1 MKWFDNTAGRLEK
14 GHVYSRK
21 ELVDMLQ
28 EDYPYV
34 SSNSYTWAIA
44 DIIKHGRLVKIGYNQ
59 YRCPGDDIKEV
70 YIPKY
75 TEAAQKVID
84 LLKEHFPNL
93 KVTLFESVLLNEFL
107 AEKTE
112 KISDNVIFLEA
123 EKDSRLPVFR
133 FLQEQGIPNLI
144 YKPTKKD
151 FCFYRTQNSIVI
163 TSMTSEAPIRR
174 KNPQEICLEKLLVD
188 IFCDRLIKLTY
199 ALKDFKSIAETAQTR
214 YLIDKPRLL
223 RYAGRRGKESQIVTF
238 CPELAEDAW
247 QAKVCTFSTAAEIIL
262 TAACIANDLPDERK
276 EFFTYINQ
284 GNYTQGQLAKE
295 IYHVRPQAITNRI
308 NKLYKAII
316 KGVCKE
322 KGYNEEEIR
331 RILKYKSKVEFIK
344 MIVWNGVDG

>member
-1 MKWFDNTAGRLEK
+1 MKWFDSTVGRLEK
-14 GHVYSRK
+14 DRIYSRK
-21 ELVDMLQ
+21 ELTDMLR

-44 DIIKHGRLVKIGYNQ
+44 DIIKHGRLAKIGYNQ

-84 LLKEHFPNL
+84 LLKEHLPNV
-93 KVTLFESVLLNEFL
+93 KITVFESVLLNEFL
-107 AEKTE
+107 AENTE

-123 EKDSRLPVFR
+123 EKDSTLPVFR

-163 TSMTSEAPIRR
+163 SDMTSEAPTRR

-188 IFCDRLIKLTY
+188 IFCGRLIKLTY

-238 CPELAEDAW
+238 CPGLSVDKCHENMC
-247 QAKVCTFSTAAEIIL
+247 VYNTAVEIIQV
-262 TAACIANDLPDERK
+262 AACIANDLPDARK
-276 EFFTYINQ
+276 EFFTYIKQ
-284 GNYTQGQLAKE
+284 GNYSQGELARE
-295 IYHVRPQAITNRI
+295 IYHVKPQAITNRI
-308 NKLYKAII
+308 KKLYKTII
-316 KGVCKE
+316 RGVCE
-322 KGYNEEEIR
+322 KTGYSEEEIKC
-331 RILKYKSKVEFIK
+331 ILKHKNETEFIK
-344 MIVWNGVDG
+344 MLS

>member
-44 DIIKHGRLVKIGYNQ
+44 DMIKCGQLVKVGYNQ

-70 YIPKY
+70 YVPKY
-75 TEAAQKVID
+75 SEAAQKVID
-84 LLKEHFPNL
+84 LLEEHFPNI

-123 EKDSRLPVFR
+123 ERDSTLPVFR
-133 FLQEQGIPNLI
+133 FLQKQGIPNLI

-151 FCFYRTQNSIVI
+151 FCFYRALNSIVI
-163 TSMTSEAPIRR
+163 TDMTSEAPARR
-174 KNPQEICLEKLLVD
+174 KNPQEICMEKLLVD

-199 ALKDFKSIAETAQTR
+199 SFEDFKFIADTAQIR
-214 YLIDKPRLL
+214 YLI
-223 RYAGRRGKESQIVTF
+223 AS
-238 CPELAEDAW
+238 
-247 QAKVCTFSTAAEIIL
+247 
-262 TAACIANDLPDERK
+262 
-276 EFFTYINQ
+276 
-284 GNYTQGQLAKE
+284 
-295 IYHVRPQAITNRI
+295 
-308 NKLYKAII
+308 
-316 KGVCKE
+316 
-322 KGYNEEEIR
+322 
-331 RILKYKSKVEFIK
+331 KSMYFQHC
-344 MIVWNGVDG
+344 G

>member
-1 MKWFDNTAGRLEK
+1 MKWFDSTVGRLEK
-14 GHVYSRK
+14 DRIYSRK
-21 ELVDMLQ
+21 ELTDMLR

-34 SSNSYTWAIA
+34 SNNSYTWAIA

-84 LLKEHFPNL
+84 LLKEHLPNV
-93 KVTLFESVLLNEFL
+93 KITVFESVLLNEFL
-107 AEKTE
+107 DEKME

-123 EKDSRLPVFR
+123 EKDSTLPVFR

-163 TSMTSEAPIRR
+163 TDMTSEAPTRR

-238 CPELAEDAW
+238 CPELAEDERH
-247 QAKVCTFSTAAEIIL
+247 AEMYRNDARDEIL
-262 TAACIANDLPDERK
+262 SAAACIVDSLPETRK
-276 EFFTYINQ
+276 EFFTYINH
-284 GNYTQGQLAKE
+284 GNYTQGEVAKKV
-295 IYHVRPQAITNRI
+295 YHVRPQAITNRI
-308 NKLYKAII
+308 NKLYRAII
-316 KGVCKE
+316 KGVCAE
-322 KGYNEEEIR
+322 KGYNEEEIKR
-331 RILKYKSKVEFIK
+331 LLKYKSKVEFIK
-344 MIVWNGVDG
+344 MIY